1 MIYAII
7 KDTIHKP
14 TAFIYYSW
22 EALHSDLFNPSAEL
36 CGVIEFK
43 THGKTYAERKEN
55 ARDLAITFQGLDS
68 EFSGAG
74 LSQGEYATISDY
86 FETVGKR
93 YGLLEEFRENAI
105 I

>member
-7 KDTIHKP
+7 KDSIHNP
-14 TAFIYYSW
+14 TALVYYSW

-43 THGKTYAERKEN
+43 THGKTYEERKES
-55 ARDLAITFQGLDS
+55 ARDIVRTFQGLDS
-68 EFSGAG
+68 DYSGAG
-74 LSQGEYATISDY
+74 LSWGEYATISDY

-93 YGLLEEFRENAI
+93 YGLVKEFRENAI